1 MKIVMFMTSEE
12 HTPLPFQIPIS
23 SNEVADTRGL
33 AGRVLV
39 VDDDADIRESVR
51 EVLEDEGYSVVLAND
66 GQEAYDYLA
75 ANPPPDCVV
84 LDLWMP
90 VMDGWSLASEV
101 LVGRLPSVPILVV
114 TAANAQFAYP
124 VPPRYVLRKPFNPD
138 RLLMLVAELVE
149 TRPTG
154 PVE

>member
-1 MKIVMFMTSEE
+1 
-12 HTPLPFQIPIS
+12 
-23 SNEVADTRGL
+23 
-33 AGRVLV
+33 VLV

-51 EVLEDEGYSVVLAND
+51 ELLQDYGYRVILAED
-66 GQEAYDYLA
+66 GQQAFDYLA
-75 ANPPPDCVV
+75 SRPPPECVV

-101 LVGRLPSVPILVV
+101 LMGRLPSVPILVI

-138 RLLMLVAELVE
+138 RLLHLVAELVE

>member
-1 MKIVMFMTSEE
+1 MLMVSED
-12 HTPLPFQIPIS
+12 HTPLPFEGS
-23 SNEVADTRGL
+23 FSDELSEVPAT
-33 AGRVLV
+33 AGRILV
-39 VDDDADIRESVR
+39 VDDDADIRESVK
-51 EVLEDEGYSVVLAND
+51 EVLEEEGYSVITAND
-66 GQEAYDYLA
+66 GQQAYDYLA

-101 LVGRLPSVPILVV
+101 LVGRLPPVPILVV

-149 TRPTG
+149 TKPTG
-154 PVE
+154 PIE

>member
-1 MKIVMFMTSEE
+1 MLMVSED
-12 HTPLPFQIPIS
+12 HTPLPFAGSFSDELSDAP
-23 SNEVADTRGL
+23 AT
-33 AGRVLV
+33 AGRILV
-39 VDDDADIRESVR
+39 VDDDADIRESVK
-51 EVLEDEGYSVVLAND
+51 EVLEEEGYSVITAND
-66 GQEAYDYLA
+66 GQQAYDYLA

-101 LVGRLPSVPILVV
+101 LVGRLPPVPILVV

-149 TRPTG
+149 TKPTG

>member
-1 MKIVMFMTSEE
+1 MPGDV
-12 HTPLPFQIPIS
+12 TPLPFLRPRS
-23 SNEVADTRGL
+23 SPAKTQ
-33 AGRVLV
+33 ATPTVLV
-39 VDDDADIRESVR
+39 VDDDADTRSAVA
-51 EVLEDEGYSVVLAND
+51 EVLQERGYSVVAAED
-66 GQEAYDYLA
+66 GQQAFDYLDN
-75 ANPPPDCVV
+75 NPPPDCVV

-101 LVGRLPSVPILVV
+101 LQGRLPTVPMLVV

-124 VPPRYVLRKPFNPD
+124 VPPRYVLRKPFDPD
-138 RLLMLVAELVE
+138 RLLLLIGELME

>member
-1 MKIVMFMTSEE
+1 MLTMSDER
-12 HTPLPFQIPIS
+12 TPAPFEVSLPGQL
-23 SNEVADTRGL
+23 ADAPALG
-33 AGRVLV
+33 GRVLV
-39 VDDDADIRESVR
+39 VDDDADIREAVK
-51 EVLEDEGYSVVLAND
+51 ELLDEAGYSVILASD

-101 LVGRLPSVPILVV
+101 LMGRLPAVPILVV

-138 RLLMLVAELVE
+138 RLLMLVEELIE
-149 TRPTG
+149 THPSG

>member
-1 MKIVMFMTSEE
+1 MTEE
-12 HTPLPFQIPIS
+12 RNPLPFPGQLLPPEPDE
-23 SNEVADTRGL
+23 EVTQTQT
-33 AGRVLV
+33 VLV

-51 EVLEDEGYSVVLAND
+51 ELLEDAGYAVIVASD
-66 GQEAYDYLA
+66 GQQAFDYLDSQ
-75 ANPPPDCVV
+75 PPPDCVV

-101 LVGRLPSVPILVV
+101 LMGRLPSVPILVV

-124 VPPRYVLRKPFNPD
+124 VPPRYVLRKPFDPD
-138 RLLMLVAELVE
+138 RLLNLIAELVD
-149 TRPTG
+149 TRPSG

>member
-1 MKIVMFMTSEE
+1 MLCSFDER
-12 HTPLPFQIPIS
+12 TPAPFAYAMPDQ
-23 SNEVADTRGL
+23 VADRPGL

-39 VDDDADIRESVR
+39 VDDDADIRASVK
-51 EVLEDEGYSVVLAND
+51 EVLEEAGYSVVLASD
-66 GQEAYDYLA
+66 GQEAYDYLSQH
-75 ANPPPDCVV
+75 PPPDCVV

-101 LVGRLPSVPILVV
+101 LIGRLPAVPILVV

-138 RLLMLVAELVE
+138 RLLMLVAELIE
-149 TRPTG
+149 TQPTG

>member
-1 MKIVMFMTSEE
+1 MVSED
-12 HTPLPFQIPIS
+12 HTPLPFEGS
-23 SNEVADTRGL
+23 FSDELSEVPAT
-33 AGRVLV
+33 AGRILV
-39 VDDDADIRESVR
+39 VDDDADIRESVK
-51 EVLEDEGYSVVLAND
+51 EVLEEEGYSVITAND
-66 GQEAYDYLA
+66 GQQAYDYLA

-101 LVGRLPSVPILVV
+101 LVGRLPPVPILVV

-149 TRPTG
+149 TKPTG
-154 PVE
+154 PIE